1 MGSHKMM
8 YINDVPIVFF
18 NTRVLNYVLS
28 LLRMRF
34 YKSYVEIVTLKLPF
48 LDINLHWFDGQ
59 GCSDQFTYISIYP
72 PRSSQRASD
81 PRRNQKIRKKLLLNC
96 GQTLKIKILITC
108 VGIKPTEINQWV
120 GWTVFFFSPLLDCIQ
135 VLVVWGVGK
144 RAWSVVLC
152 GQDEYPVV
160 HDGVSLSSAD
170 HEGSELCEN

>member
-1 MGSHKMM
+1 MWRLSHS
-8 YINDVPIVFF
+8 NFLF
-18 NTRVLNYVLS
+18 W
-28 LLRMRF
+28 
-34 YKSYVEIVTLKLPF
+34 TL
-48 LDINLHWFDGQ
+48 
-59 GCSDQFTYISIYP
+59 ISIGLTVRDVQISLHISP
-72 PRSSQRASD
+72 FTLPGLVKGPAILAGI
-81 PRRNQKIRKKLLLNC
+81 RRFARNYLNC

-120 GWTVFFFSPLLDCIQ
+120 GWISIFFFPLLDCIQ

-170 HEGSELCEN
+170 HEGYELCEN